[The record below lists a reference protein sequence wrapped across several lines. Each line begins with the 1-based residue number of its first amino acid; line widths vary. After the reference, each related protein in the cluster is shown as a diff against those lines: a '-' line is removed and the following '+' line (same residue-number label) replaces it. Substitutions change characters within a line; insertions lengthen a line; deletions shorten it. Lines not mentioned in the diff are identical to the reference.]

1 MYLLALIPHRDCNLH
16 LRAYR
21 QSLFEAGYES
31 AYAFP
36 FAAPL
41 ALLDAPLARDALKRV
56 SLRLRQQSL
65 EDGKSGLIQAGSAC
79 VFPLPQAFR
88 SLQALIGPRLDL
100 PNPLAADASLLPH
113 VRFAFPQLLLCSALV
128 LPGCVAPDFE
138 TPIPPAPSFSFR
150 ACAVANVSFRF
161 KPGEA
166 SYIFEW
172 KIGPLTWL
180 PSLRSFY
187 G

>member
-1 MYLLALIPHRDCNLH
+1 M
-16 LRAYR
+16 
-21 QSLFEAGYES
+21 FEAGYES

-41 ALLDAPLARDALKRV
+41 ALLDSPLAKDELKRV
-56 SLRLRQQSL
+56 SVRLRQQSL
-65 EDGKSGLIQAGSAC
+65 EDGKTGLIHAGSAC
-79 VFPLPQAFR
+79 VFPLPEVFR
-88 SLQALIGPRLDL
+88 SLQALIGPQLDL
-100 PNPLAADASLLPH
+100 PNPLAADASFLLPY

-128 LPGCVAPDFE
+128 LPGCVTPDFE

-150 ACAVANVSFRF
+150 ACAVANVNFRF
-161 KPGEA
+161 KSGEA

-180 PSLRSFY
+180 PSLRSFH